1 MESKITEVYQKIPD
15 ESYDTHCDKVSDM
28 LDLIIDGEASSEE
41 EKFFN
46 THVEECVSCFENHQ
60 KQKLLKGIIS
70 GHLKRVIVPESLAL
84 SIRAKIQETL

>member
-1 MESKITEVYQKIPD
+1 MESKITEVYQKVPD
-15 ESYDTHCDKVSDM
+15 ETNDTDCDKVSDM

-41 EKFFN
+41 ENFFN
-46 THVEECVSCFENHQ
+46 THIEECVSCFESHQ

>member
-1 MESKITEVYQKIPD
+1 MESKFTEVYQKVPD
-15 ESYDTHCDKVSDM
+15 ESYDTDCSKVSEM
-28 LDLIIDGEASSEE
+28 LDLVIDGEATSEE

-46 THVEECVSCFENHQ
+46 AHLEECVSCFESHQ